1 MKPLEKMQLH
11 PQSEKLI
18 EVLCQK
24 TQNENDMFFR
34 VLVAYYFGMMA
45 AQMRVSIKGFDKGT
59 IPINMYAINLSPS
72 GTGKGYA
79 TSFME
84 NHILG
89 KFKDIFT
96 NYTFQQQAEMSM
108 DKLALRRSLR
118 NGTSQSEAKEDLSKE
133 FDLVG
138 PFLFSFD
145 SATVPAVKQH
155 RHKVLLAG
163 CGSLNFQ
170 VDEIGANLPQQL
182 EVLYAFLEL
191 YDLGLLKEKLIKSTA
206 DNKRLEKLEGPTPSN
221 MLLFG
226 STSKLMDG
234 GRTEDTFMDLL
245 EMGYARRCIVAYE
258 TKSAPAPTKTAEQI
272 VADMFDT
279 TTSDYVEAISDQF
292 ALLAD
297 INNVGKNIYLPEN
310 VLLELIEYRL
320 ICQRKSAT
328 YSQQENIKK
337 AEMEHRYFKA
347 LKLAGAYAF
356 IDDSSEIT
364 STHLE
369 NAIALIEM
377 SGAHFQRLLVPE
389 KNYMKLAKYLAD
401 SPIDLTLADLD
412 QELPYFKGT
421 KPQKD
426 EMLNLAI
433 AHGYRNNIIIR
444 KSIVDSIAFYS
455 GESLQETDLDEILIT
470 ISDDYAENYIPQ
482 VLPFDQLVEL
492 GQQKDYHWSNHSFI
506 DNHRSESN
514 ALPGFNLIALDVDS
528 GFPIKAAVQALEG
541 INAIFYTTKRHQ
553 KIDADG
559 TEYGDRYRILIPTNY
574 ILYLDSAEYKEFI
587 NNIAADLPFEIDD
600 ASNQRSKKWETY
612 DGEVYVTTGNTFDV
626 LPYIPETKRSDERKA
641 LLEEQD
647 LDKLE
652 SWFMNNIGDGNRN
665 KQLYRYACILM
676 DTGHNFV
683 AIQEKVLSFNAKLID
698 SLSEDELSQTVLKS
712 IAQKIK

>member
-84 NHILG
+84 NHVLG

-297 INNVGKNIYLPEN
+297 VNNVGKNIYLPED

-377 SGAHFQRLLVPE
+377 SGSHFQRLLVPE

-492 GQQKDYHWSNHSFI
+492 GQQKDYHWSNHSFV

-553 KIDADG
+553 KTDADG
-559 TEYGDRYRILIPTNY
+559 REYGDRYRILIPSNY

-641 LLEEQD
+641 QLEEQD

-683 AIQEKVLSFNAKLID
+683 SIQEKVLSFNSKLID

>member
-1 MKPLEKMQLH
+1 MKPIEQMQLH

-24 TQNENDMFFR
+24 TQNQNDMFFR

-45 AQMRVSIKGFDKGT
+45 AQMRVSVKGFDKGN
-59 IPINMYAINLSPS
+59 IPLNVYAINLSPS

-84 NHILG
+84 NHVLG

-96 NYTFQQQAEMSM
+96 NYTFLQQADMTM
-108 DKLALRRSLR
+108 DKYALGRSIR
-118 NGTSQSEAKEDLSKE
+118 NGTSTAEAKEELVKE

-138 PFLFSFD
+138 PFLFNFD
-145 SATVPAVKQH
+145 SGTVPAVKQH

-163 CGSLNFQ
+163 CGSLNYQ
-170 VDEIGANLPQQL
+170 VDEIGANLTNQL
-182 EVLYAFLEL
+182 DVLYAFLEL
-191 YDLGLLKEKLIKSTA
+191 YDLGLLKEKLIKSTV
-206 DNKRLEKLEGPTPSN
+206 DNKRLEKIEGPTPAN

-226 STSKLMDG
+226 STSKMMDG
-234 GRTEDTFMDLL
+234 GRTEESFMDLL

-258 TKSAPAPTKTAEQI
+258 TQSAPAPTKTAKEI
-272 VADMFDT
+272 LADMFDT
-279 TTSDYVEAISDQF
+279 TTSDYIEQISDEF

-297 INNVGKNIYLPEN
+297 INNVGKKIYLPQD

-320 ICQRKSAT
+320 ICQRKAVH

-347 LKLAGAYAF
+347 LKMAGIYAF
-356 IDDSSEIT
+356 IEDCSEIS

-377 SGAHFQRLLVPE
+377 SGASFQKLLIPE
-389 KNYMKLAKYLAD
+389 KNYMKLAKYLAEA
-401 SPIDLTLADLD
+401 PTDLTLADLD

-426 EMLNLAI
+426 EMISLAI

-455 GESLQETDLDEILIT
+455 GESLQETDLEELLIT
-470 ISDDYAENYIPQ
+470 ISEDYATDYEAQ
-482 VLPFDQLVEL
+482 VVPFEDLINL
-492 GQQKDYHWSNHSFI
+492 GLSSKHHWSNHSYV
-506 DNHRSESN
+506 DDHRRESN
-514 ALPGFNLIALDVDS
+514 VLPGFNMIVLDVDS
-528 GFPIKAAVQALEG
+528 GYPLKAALKTFEG
-541 INAIFYTTKRHQ
+541 INAFFYTTKRH
-553 KIDADG
+553 KTTDAEG
-559 TEYGDRYRILIPTNY
+559 IYLGERYRIVIPTNY
-574 ILYLDSAEYKEFI
+574 ILYLDSQEYKEFM
-587 NNIAADLPFEIDD
+587 NNIIAELPFEIDD
-600 ASNQRSKKWETY
+600 ASNQRSKKWETFT
-612 DGEVYVTTGNTFDV
+612 GETHYTRGKTFDV
-626 LPYIPETKRSDERKA
+626 LPFIPETKRSDERKSQ
-641 LLEEQD
+641 LEEQD

-683 AIQEKVLSFNAKLID
+683 SIQEKVLSFNAKLID
-698 SLSEDELSQTVLKS
+698 GLSVDELSQTVLKS
-712 IAQKIK
+712 IAQKVN

>member
-84 NHILG
+84 NHVLG

-297 INNVGKNIYLPEN
+297 VNNVGKNIYLPED

-377 SGAHFQRLLVPE
+377 SGSHFQRLLVPE

-492 GQQKDYHWSNHSFI
+492 GQQKDYHWSNHSFV

-553 KIDADG
+553 KTDADG
-559 TEYGDRYRILIPTNY
+559 REYGDRYRILIPTNY

-612 DGEVYVTTGNTFDV
+612 DGEVYVTTGKTFDV

-641 LLEEQD
+641 QLEEQD

-683 AIQEKVLSFNAKLID
+683 SIQEKVLSFNSKLID

>member
-84 NHILG
+84 NHVLG

-297 INNVGKNIYLPEN
+297 INNVGKNIYLPED

-553 KIDADG
+553 KTDADG

-683 AIQEKVLSFNAKLID
+683 SIQEKVLSFNSKLID

>member
-84 NHILG
+84 NHVLG

-297 INNVGKNIYLPEN
+297 VNNVGKNIYLPED

-377 SGAHFQRLLVPE
+377 SGSHFQRLLVPE

-492 GQQKDYHWSNHSFI
+492 GQQKDYHWSNHSFV

-541 INAIFYTTKRHQ
+541 INAIFYTTKRHR
-553 KIDADG
+553 KTDADG

-612 DGEVYVTTGNTFDV
+612 DGEVYVTTGKTFDV

-641 LLEEQD
+641 QLEEQD

-683 AIQEKVLSFNAKLID
+683 SIQEKVLSFNSKLID

>member
-84 NHILG
+84 NHVLG

-297 INNVGKNIYLPEN
+297 VNNVGKNIYLPED

-377 SGAHFQRLLVPE
+377 SGSHFQRLLVPE

-444 KSIVDSIAFYS
+444 RSVVDSIAFYS

-492 GQQKDYHWSNHSFI
+492 GQQKDYHWSNHSFV

-553 KIDADG
+553 KTDADG

-612 DGEVYVTTGNTFDV
+612 DGEVYVTTGKTFDV

-641 LLEEQD
+641 QLEEQD

-683 AIQEKVLSFNAKLID
+683 SIQEKVLSFNAKLID